1 MKNWIQGIAETIQN
15 RRENS
20 NWHRAI
26 EEMEKLFAMNGD
38 PHIRVRIGDARRK
51 LNSHDDAIREYIFA
65 ADLFAHEGFLAKA
78 VAQYSL
84 VLRLDSSNEYARQ
97 RRELVQR
104 YVGGRKKKPQPIE
117 YRLPHLA

>member
-1 MKNWIQGIAETIQN
+1 MGNSRPSVTETIQIHL
-15 RRENS
+15 ENS
-20 NWHRAI
+20 DWHRAI

-38 PHIRVRIGDARRK
+38 PHIRIRIGDARRK
-51 LNSHDDAIREYIFA
+51 LNRHDDAIREYILA

-97 RRELVQR
+97 RREIVQR
-104 YVGGRKKKPQPIE
+104 YVGGRKKKSPSME

>member
-1 MKNWIQGIAETIQN
+1 MKNWIRGIAETIQS

-20 NWHRAI
+20 DCHRAI

-38 PHIRVRIGDARRK
+38 PHIRIRIGDARRK
-51 LNSHDDAIREYIFA
+51 LNRHDDAIREYIFA

-97 RRELVQR
+97 RREIVQR
-104 YVGGRKKKPQPIE
+104 YVGERKKKSRPME
-117 YRLPHLA
+117 YRLPHPV